1 MKKVSKRKMLVM
13 ILVGLFLT
21 TVFIGALSGGGD
33 APEQKAQD
41 VETVASESI
50 TYKQDIAAQLG
61 RTSETLKAY
70 GARFTEAS
78 TDPLL
83 SQSKEFS
90 DFLEDSTDEI
100 RSIVE
105 YIEGM
110 DVPAVYRES
119 HVRLIEAYKEL
130 LYAFVYIQ
138 SAVHENNVE
147 AISKGAAKLEA
158 ANEKILSIVSEL

>member
-1 MKKVSKRKMLVM
+1 MKKVSKRKMLAM

-21 TVFIGALSGGGD
+21 ILFIGALSGGGD
-33 APEQKAQD
+33 APEQKVQD
-41 VETVASESI
+41 VETVASESV
-50 TYKQDIAAQLG
+50 TYKQDVAAQIG

-83 SQSKEFS
+83 SQSQEFS
-90 DFLEDSTDEI
+90 DFLDDSTSEI
-100 RSIVE
+100 RSIAE

-110 DVPAVYRES
+110 DVPAAYREA
-119 HVRLIEAYKEL
+119 HVQLIKAYNDL

-138 SAVHENNVE
+138 SAVRESNME
-147 AISKGAAKLEA
+147 AIGKGAEKLEA
-158 ANEKILSIVSEL
+158 ANEKILSIVSEF

>member
-1 MKKVSKRKMLVM
+1 MKKLSKRKFFGMCA
-13 ILVGLFLT
+13 VGLFLT
-21 TVFIGALSGGGD
+21 ILFIGAFSGGGD
-33 APEQKAQD
+33 SPQQTAQS
-41 VETVASESI
+41 VEMVASESV
-50 TYKQDIAAQLG
+50 TYKQDVAAQIG

-83 SQSKEFS
+83 SQSQEFS
-90 DFLEDSTDEI
+90 DFLDDSTSEI

-110 DVPAVYRES
+110 DVPAAYREA
-119 HVRLIEAYKEL
+119 HVRLVEGYNEL

-138 SAVHENNVE
+138 SAVRENNVE
-147 AISKGAAKLEA
+147 AISKGAEKLES
-158 ANEKILSIVSEL
+158 ANEKILSIVSEF

>member
-21 TVFIGALSGGGD
+21 ILFIGAFSGGGD

-41 VETVASESI
+41 DETVASESI
-50 TYKQDIAAQLG
+50 TYKQDVASQLG
-61 RTSETLKAY
+61 RTSEILKSY
-70 GARFTEAS
+70 GNRFTEAS

-83 SQSKEFS
+83 SKSKEFS
-90 DFLEDSTDEI
+90 DFLDDSTDEI

-110 DVPAVYRES
+110 DVPAAYREA
-119 HVRLIEAYKEL
+119 HVRLIEAYNDL

-138 SAVHENNVE
+138 SAVRESNME
-147 AISKGAAKLEA
+147 AISKGAEKLEA
-158 ANEKILSIVSEL
+158 ANEKILSIVSEF

>member
-21 TVFIGALSGGGD
+21 ILFIGAFSGGGD
-33 APEQKAQD
+33 SPQQTAQS

-50 TYKQDIAAQLG
+50 TYKQDVASQLG
-61 RTSETLKAY
+61 RTSETLKTY
-70 GARFTEAS
+70 GVRFTEVS

-83 SQSKEFS
+83 SQSIEFS
-90 DFLEDSTDEI
+90 DFLDDSTSEI

-110 DVPAVYRES
+110 DVPAAYREA
-119 HVRLIEAYKEL
+119 HVQLIEGYNEL

-147 AISKGAAKLEA
+147 AISKGAEKLEA
-158 ANEKILSIVSEL
+158 ANEKILSIVSEF